1 MISISLRYIF
11 VVILTDIM
19 SKNTALKSAINIYI
33 EQILPLMKEIRETKY
48 DISIMIKEGDK
59 FIVRNIKEMSVKNE
73 IHTEVG
79 EIISN
84 KK

>member
-1 MISISLRYIF
+1 
-11 VVILTDIM
+11 M